1 MSQEV
6 GNASTGAASGDDTE
20 GALALAVALAPTVG
34 AVLRAERER
43 LGMSI
48 GDVAQRLKYAPRQIE
63 AVEADDF
70 KALPGLPFVRG
81 FVRGY
86 AKLLGLDAGALV
98 PLLERAS
105 EQDGGP
111 ITVQLQSVS
120 STHARFPASQT
131 SYASALPWL
140 LAILLVIT
148 GIGGYS
154 IYHWE
159 APTDLLRVPAATAL
173 ALPGQA
179 PPMVTSAS
187 SQVAAAGNSAEGASS
202 SSLLPPVVAGPQL
215 APPGTG
221 QTGPLS
227 IPGSGPDAPR
237 QLNVQDAPANA
248 AAGQGKI
255 RLVFGGES
263 WTEIREAGGRV
274 IFSRNN
280 LGGTEQWA
288 EGQAPFDLVVGN
300 ARDVK
305 LFYRGAEVDLS
316 PYIKVSVAR
325 LQLK

>member
-6 GNASTGAASGDDTE
+6 GNAPEGAAARDEAD
-20 GALALAVALAPTVG
+20 ADLAPLVAIAPAVG
-34 AVLRAERER
+34 AVLKAERER

-70 KALPGLPFVRG
+70 KSLPGLPFVRG

-98 PLLERAS
+98 PLLERAA

-120 STHARFPASQT
+120 PTRARFPASQS
-131 SYASALPWL
+131 SYTSALPWL
-140 LAILLVIT
+140 LAILLVIA

-159 APTDLLRVPAATAL
+159 APTDLLPVSAATAPVSTGQALPPATATSGQNSALGNAAEGAGSL
-173 ALPGQA
+173 ALPPITAAPQAASQGLGQTDA
-179 PPMVTSAS
+179 LPS
-187 SQVAAAGNSAEGASS
+187 AAGG
-202 SSLLPPVVAGPQL
+202 L
-215 APPGTG
+215 
-221 QTGPLS
+221 
-227 IPGSGPDAPR
+227 DAAR
-237 QLNVQDAPANA
+237 RGIVSDTPATT

-255 RLVFGGES
+255 RLVFAGES

>member
-6 GNASTGAASGDDTE
+6 GNASTGAASGDDTD
-20 GALALAVALAPTVG
+20 GALPLAVAVAPTVG

-159 APTDLLRVPAATAL
+159 APTDLLPVPAGTAP

-187 SQVAAAGNSAEGASS
+187 SQSAAAGNSAQGASS
-202 SSLLPPVVAGPQL
+202 SPAPPVVAGAQV
-215 APPGTG
+215 APTGTG
-221 QTGPLS
+221 QSGPLS
-227 IPGSGPDAPR
+227 IFGSGPDAAR

>member
-1 MSQEV
+1 
-6 GNASTGAASGDDTE
+6 
-20 GALALAVALAPTVG
+20 
-34 AVLRAERER
+34 
-43 LGMSI
+43 
-48 GDVAQRLKYAPRQIE
+48 
-63 AVEADDF
+63 
-70 KALPGLPFVRG
+70 
-81 FVRGY
+81 
-86 AKLLGLDAGALV
+86 
-98 PLLERAS
+98 
-105 EQDGGP
+105 
-111 ITVQLQSVS
+111 
-120 STHARFPASQT
+120 
-131 SYASALPWL
+131 
-140 LAILLVIT
+140 
-148 GIGGYS
+148 
-154 IYHWE
+154 
-159 APTDLLRVPAATAL
+159 
-173 ALPGQA
+173 
-179 PPMVTSAS
+179 MVTSGS

-202 SSLLPPVVAGPQL
+202 LLPPVVAGPQL
-215 APPGTG
+215 VPPGTG

>member
-1 MSQEV
+1 MSHDAGLLPV
-6 GNASTGAASGDDTE
+6 GATACEDADVD
-20 GALALAVALAPTVG
+20 LAPAVTLAPTVG
-34 AVLRAERER
+34 ARLKAERER

-70 KALPGLPFVRG
+70 KTLPGLPFVRG

-86 AKLLGLDAGALV
+86 AKLLGMDASALV
-98 PLLERAS
+98 PLLERAA

-120 STHARFPASQT
+120 STRARFPASQS
-131 SYASALPWL
+131 SYTSALPWL
-140 LAILLVIT
+140 LAILLVIA

-154 IYHWE
+154 IYHWQ
-159 APTDLLRVPAATAL
+159 APADLLPVPAAREPTQTQQVPAPVTGANSQNPTAVSPAESPNVTPLPLVIADPQAGIARSGTLQSPAL
-173 ALPGQA
+173 AAEPVRQ
-179 PPMVTSAS
+179 S
-187 SQVAAAGNSAEGASS
+187 AAAETPAVTA
-202 SSLLPPVVAGPQL
+202 
-215 APPGTG
+215 TG
-221 QTGPLS
+221 
-227 IPGSGPDAPR
+227 R
-237 QLNVQDAPANA
+237 
-248 AAGQGKI
+248 QGKL

-305 LFYRGAEVDLS
+305 LFYRGAEIDLS